1 MLDSGSGVE
10 AIGAFALD
18 EVHLEGGTV
27 LLAVHGDAD
36 QHVAAELEDR
46 LSDVIEDGA
55 SSVVLDLSAT
65 TFLDSMALGILLRG
79 MKRLSARGGS
89 LRVVVARPDIRRIFE
104 VTLLDRVFDLD
115 GSREEALAA
124 AQGIGS

>member
-1 MLDSGSGVE
+1 MLESGSGAE
-10 AIGAFALD
+10 TLGAFALD
-18 EVHLEGGTV
+18 EVHLENGTV

-36 QHVAAELEDR
+36 QHVAADLEDR
-46 LSDVIEDGA
+46 LSDVIDDGA

-65 TFLDSMALGILLRG
+65 TFLDSMALGILLHG
-79 MKRLSARGGS
+79 MKRLHARGGS

-124 AQGIGS
+124 AQGMGS